1 MIRKLE
7 SLDELKRSI
16 FLWIVP
22 CIVIAL
28 VSNTL
33 LQNIDISS
41 KFEFMINTTLSI
53 WFVISWVLFYK
64 KSYIRFAEYSNL
76 ALISFYQV
84 TTFFDAVRNY
94 MALNGG
100 SLGDFIIW
108 MPMITLLFF
117 LILGTKRG
125 LYFSIF
131 IFMINFVTGIMYI
144 SSLSSKSIDSLGQFY
159 FANLVYIIV
168 LYYAQHVFK
177 TYADLEMYK
186 KHAYIDSLTR
196 IAKRLQI
203 DEWLENKLKVFNEKG
218 EHFSIIFFDIDH
230 FKAINDNFGHKVGD
244 DVLFQLAELIH
255 SQLSDQEL
263 FGRWGGEEFV
273 IISTALGKDAAKLA
287 EHLRHVIETNHF
299 NGAGKIT
306 GSFGVTQSQ
315 PGDSLDTLLNRA
327 DNGLYKCKN
336 LGRNKV
342 SYIN

>member
-144 SSLSSKSIDSLGQFY
+144 SSLSSESIDSLGQFY

-168 LYYAQHVFK
+168 LY
-177 TYADLEMYK
+177 
-186 KHAYIDSLTR
+186 
-196 IAKRLQI
+196 
-203 DEWLENKLKVFNEKG
+203 
-218 EHFSIIFFDIDH
+218 
-230 FKAINDNFGHKVGD
+230 
-244 DVLFQLAELIH
+244 
-255 SQLSDQEL
+255 
-263 FGRWGGEEFV
+263 
-273 IISTALGKDAAKLA
+273 
-287 EHLRHVIETNHF
+287 
-299 NGAGKIT
+299 
-306 GSFGVTQSQ
+306 
-315 PGDSLDTLLNRA
+315 
-327 DNGLYKCKN
+327 
-336 LGRNKV
+336 
-342 SYIN
+342 